1 MKEDG
6 DLMMYFLLFYFRVT
20 FPDERISIGS
30 KRRLSDSDSDDA
42 KPVMTVEPFTIEN
55 RGPYPYNQPKK

>member
-1 MKEDG
+1 
-6 DLMMYFLLFYFRVT
+6 MMYFLLFYFRVT

-30 KRRLSDSDSDDA
+30 KRRLSDNDDV

>member
-1 MKEDG
+1 M
-6 DLMMYFLLFYFRVT
+6 T

-30 KRRLSDSDSDDA
+30 KRRLSDSDDT